1 MILPT
6 PLRTWLGV
14 SRAATFPWLYP
25 EGHCGIASLFGHVC
39 LRIRLTIHRGNPGDE
54 VLDDQFNFSNARR
67 RSNSSGYANNLQD
80 FKTKFELNE
89 VEPVF
94 EEHMADPDE
103 ELTKMDSAST
113 SGASADENSA
123 KSV

>member
-1 MILPT
+1 MS
-6 PLRTWLGV
+6 GQ
-14 SRAATFPWLYP
+14 
-25 EGHCGIASLFGHVC
+25 GQ
-39 LRIRLTIHRGNPGDE
+39 LTTSRGNPGDE
-54 VLDDQFNFSNARR
+54 VLDDQFNLTNARR

-94 EEHMADPDE
+94 EEHMAEADD
-103 ELTKMDSAST
+103 ELTKVDSAST
-113 SGASADENSA
+113 SGASADENPT

>member
-1 MILPT
+1 MYAT
-6 PLRTWLGV
+6 
-14 SRAATFPWLYP
+14 SRAAAFPWL
-25 EGHCGIASLFGHVC
+25 
-39 LRIRLTIHRGNPGDE
+39 LRPGSPVLTIDNRGNPGDE
-54 VLDDQFNFSNARR
+54 VLDAQFNFSNARR

-113 SGASADENSA
+113 SGASADENPA